1 MIERVNTADIRRDL
15 SELLG
20 RVGETNQK
28 VIICRYGKPIG
39 ALVSMPDFWR
49 IWDDEDEERSG
60 PINPES
66 GRRQGSLIRAD
77 DPYGSA
83 PDRWAKLYAK
93 NRAAKLE
100 ARRQERYEARKAAAE
115 RAAAEGIGQRRGM
128 WRWMMGLMGG

>member
-49 IWDDEDEERSG
+49 IWEDEDEERSG

-100 ARRQERYEARKAAAE
+100 ARRQERYEARKAE
-115 RAAAEGIGQRRGM
+115 AAAEGAGRRRGVLAWM
-128 WRWMMGLMGG
+128 VDGVWGNWR